1 MSLVLGVDA
10 GATKTFALVAE
21 EDGYILGFG
30 RGGSGNHQM
39 AGLEPALAEIRRASE
54 EALAQAGASPPVDF
68 GFFGLAG
75 ADLPV
80 DYALLTP
87 SVEGMDIA
95 RRVRIKN
102 DTMVALRAGL
112 KRSWGVAVIC
122 GTGFNAGG
130 IGPDGREIQLPGLGA
145 LSGDW
150 GGGGDIAYEVIRLIC
165 RAWDGR
171 GQPTVL
177 TEKVLTAL
185 EFPSVEELIAQL
197 YQSQIEYYPGQFDQR
212 RLLALV
218 PILFEAA
225 YEGDQ
230 VAQELVVRVGTEVG
244 TTANAIIKRLGLE
257 TTDVEVVLGGSVFKG
272 RGPLLVDTITQVVH
286 RIAPQAT
293 ISLPEF
299 EPVVGAVFLAL
310 EGLGLGSRRAKTARS
325 RRSTETV
332 EVNEAVYANV
342 RASLPDELKPK
353 QPSSR

>member
-10 GATKTFALVAE
+10 GATKTFALVADE
-21 EDGYILGFG
+21 GGHILGFG
-30 RGGSGNHQM
+30 QGGPGNHQM
-39 AGLEPALAEIRRASE
+39 AGLEPALAEIRRSCE
-54 EALAQAGASPPVDF
+54 EALAQAGVSPPVDF

-80 DYALLTP
+80 DFALLTP
-87 SVEGMDIA
+87 AVEGMGLA

-112 KRSWGVAVIC
+112 KRGWGAPSPVHGFCERGRAGVGVAVIC

-130 IGPDGREIQLPGLGA
+130 IGPDGREVQLPGLGA

-150 GGGGDIAYEVIRLIC
+150 GGGGDIAQEVIRLIC

-171 GQPTVL
+171 GQPTAL
-177 TEKVLTAL
+177 TEMVLTAL
-185 EFPSVEELIAQL
+185 GLPSVEELISQL
-197 YQSQIEYYPGQFDQR
+197 YQSQFDYYPGQFDQR

-218 PILFEAA
+218 PIVFEAA

-230 VAQELVVRVGTEVG
+230 VAQDLLVRVGTEVG
-244 TTANAIIKRLGLE
+244 ITANAIIKRLGLE

-272 RGPLLVDTITQVVH
+272 QGPLLVDTVTQVVH
-286 RIAPQAT
+286 RVAPRAT
-293 ISLPEF
+293 IVLPEF

-310 EGLGLGSRRAKTARS
+310 ESLG
-325 RRSTETV
+325 V
-332 EVNEAVYANV
+332 EVSQAVYANV
-342 RASLPDELKPK
+342 RASLPDVLRPE
-353 QPSSR
+353 QPS

>member
-1 MSLVLGVDA
+1 MDPLRLVLGVDA
-10 GATKTFALVAE
+10 GATKTFALVADE
-21 EDGYILGFG
+21 SGHILGFG
-30 RGGSGNHQM
+30 QGGAGNHQV
-39 AGLEPALAEIRRASE
+39 AGLEPALVEIRRSSE

-80 DYALLTP
+80 DFALLAP
-87 SVEGMDIA
+87 AIEEMGLA

-130 IGPDGREIQLPGLGA
+130 IGPDGHEVQLPGLGP

-150 GGGGDIAYEVIRLIC
+150 GGGGDIAQEVIRLIC

-177 TEKVLTAL
+177 TDMVLTSL
-185 EFPSVEELIAQL
+185 GLPSVEELIAQL
-197 YQSQIEYYPGQFDQR
+197 YQSQLVLIEAEGFDYYPGQFDQR
-212 RLLALV
+212 CLLALV
-218 PILFEAA
+218 PLVFEAA
-225 YEGDQ
+225 YGGDK
-230 VAQELVVRVGTEVG
+230 VAQDLLVRVGTEVG
-244 TTANAIIKRLGLE
+244 ITANAIIRRLGLE

-272 RGPLLVDTITQVVH
+272 KGPLLVDTVIQVVH
-286 RIAPQAT
+286 RVAPQAT
-293 ISLPEF
+293 IVLPEF

-310 EGLGLGSRRAKTARS
+310 ESLGVK
-325 RRSTETV
+325 
-332 EVNEAVYANV
+332 VNGAVYANV
-342 RASLPDELKPK
+342 RASLPDELRPER
-353 QPSSR
+353 PS